1 MRRAIDKDHTAQS
14 ALIDLASAA
23 VTRALGMADDRDPST
38 LSLSK
43 IADIKN
49 AACRSVD
56 SRIGAD

>member
-1 MRRAIDKDHTAQS
+1 
-14 ALIDLASAA
+14 
-23 VTRALGMADDRDPST
+23 MADDRDPST